1 MQVTNKFCFTFYNW
15 LIETGDLGTGLGG
28 LWSPL
33 HFILMALLF
42 TWIVVI
48 FIVFYKHKNF
58 ALKTTT
64 VLCYIMIIFRILR
77 MLLLMITGKETV
89 VGALP
94 WHLCHIMAIVFPL
107 FYLTKTKKFFLPIVC
122 VTLFG
127 GILTFIFGDYY
138 KYSVLSFLQLESLL
152 LHFLMPTV
160 VAGVVASGYFEI
172 KLEEFWQIPLF
183 LLFLMAY
190 AELGNTLVEGA
201 NFLFLREN
209 GLPFNLFEGKHF
221 MLTYLVLVAII
232 SVIFTLPVIIV
243 AVVKKNKAKKY
254 RLIVRQNVAKN

>member
-1 MQVTNKFCFTFYNW
+1 MTFYNW

-33 HFILMALLF
+33 HFIMMGALF
-42 TWIVVI
+42 GWMVVCW
-48 FIVFYKHKNF
+48 FWFKKKPQT
-58 ALKTTT
+58 ALKITTIC
-64 VLCYIMIIFRILR
+64 CYIMLFFRIFRTIL
-77 MLLLMITGKETV
+77 LIATKKETFI
-89 VGALP
+89 GAMP

-107 FYLTKTKKFFLPIVC
+107 FFLTKTKKFFLPIVC

-138 KYSVLSFLQLESLL
+138 KYSILSFLQLESLL

-160 VAGVVASGYFEI
+160 VIGVVASGYFKVKAEEI
-172 KLEEFWQIPLF
+172 WQIPLF

-209 GLPFNLFEGKHF
+209 GLPFNLFKGQHF
-221 MLTYLVLVAII
+221 YLTYLVLVAII
-232 SVIFTLPVIIV
+232 SVLFISPILI
-243 AVVKKNKAKKY
+243 AAHVKKARAKKY
-254 RLIVRQNVAKN
+254 RVYVRQNVAKN